1 MPPKGWRKHVPD
13 PVAANT
19 LVLDNGGYTIK
30 AGLSLPNTKPQY
42 DDCKVIPNCIA
53 RSRDKRVYIASQIEK
68 CTDFGEMGFRRP
80 VERGFIVNWEAEK
93 AIWELELFDTGAQL
107 RVRG

>member
-42 DDCKVIPNCIA
+42 NDCKVIPNCIA

-93 AIWELELFDTGAQL
+93 AIWEHELFDTGAQL